1 MSWRSHAICLFND
14 RVRMDHPRFFEL
26 SIKYGEWSRGD
37 MELVGHPKSQS
48 ITTGRENHDGVAF
61 PQFAH
66 LGGGFSLCFNY
77 GFDVFFSDEGYS
89 KQREREGRLPTMVFG
104 SDPKSGCLEVTLVPA
119 LKLSIVPENQ
129 WLEDFLFCDG
139 LISSEAIY

>member
-1 MSWRSHAICLFND
+1 
-14 RVRMDHPRFFEL
+14 
-26 SIKYGEWSRGD
+26 

-77 GFDVFFSDEGYS
+77 GFDVFFLM
-89 KQREREGRLPTMVFG
+89 KAIQRKEREGRLPKTVFG

-119 LKLSIVPENQ
+119 LKLS
-129 WLEDFLFCDG
+129 
-139 LISSEAIY
+139 